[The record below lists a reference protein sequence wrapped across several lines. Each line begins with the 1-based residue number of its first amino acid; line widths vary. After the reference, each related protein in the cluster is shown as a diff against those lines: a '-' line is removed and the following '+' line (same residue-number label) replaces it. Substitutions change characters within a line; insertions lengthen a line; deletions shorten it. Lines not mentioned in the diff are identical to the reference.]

1 MSKRM
6 MHYDGLKDG
15 GTFPLDAATA
25 AKIKDNPKS
34 LIHKALTW
42 VDGTGEPMVGYG
54 QSAPGG
60 SPIAGI
66 VVSIDKCDAYVDG
79 TQAGDWTVGIS
90 WRGTF
95 IDIPTPNANTGVA
108 AKWLNCDD
116 KGNVVTSATI
126 TNTACL
132 SVDTVPAQKTCIV
145 KID

>member
-1 MSKRM
+1 MSNKM

-15 GTFPLDAATA
+15 GTFLLDAATA

-42 VDGTGEPMVGYG
+42 VDGTGEPMIGYG
-54 QSAPGG
+54 KAAPAG
-60 SPIAGI
+60 SPIAGF
-66 VVSIDKCDAYVDG
+66 VVSISKCDSYVDG

-95 IDIPTPNANTGVA
+95 IDIPTPNANTAVA

-116 KGNVVTSATI
+116 AGNVVTSATV

-132 SVDTVPAQKTCIV
+132 SVDSVADPKTCIV